1 MYEKIKALIAE
12 KMEIDPAAITPSAQ
26 FVEDLKLNSLELAD
40 LVVLCEEETGVEI
53 DEDDIHTLITVED
66 LTKYLE
72 ERL

>member
-1 MYEKIKALIAE
+1 MFEKIKALIAE
-12 KMEIDPAAITPSAQ
+12 KMEIDPALIIPTAQ

-66 LTKYLE
+66 LANYLE
-72 ERL
+72 ERA